1 MTTTMTV
8 TASRSE
14 VLSRRLLAVVL
25 EAGAAVDGVA
35 AGTVAGAVAG
45 AVAGEAI
52 LANCIVR

>member
-35 AGTVAGAVAG
+35 AG